1 MRRVLGVCV
10 LAGRTSAALAA
21 CRRFAS
27 QRLPLGDGV
36 DLVIVENVRVHGNR
50 RHPNGA
56 LCAAMTTD
64 GLRHGMQH
72 ELAFLLEHP
81 FPVAGM
87 IPHVVTNVCRYVAAL
102 NKKGVFVRA
111 GDLVDVCEMPGVEN
125 PRSHKCLAVAPF
137 GAMGDGE
144 GVEVGDGA
152 DASTPDPRTIKAV
165 AFAPLPAHDEYW
177 LGEHEF
183 RTPPYPV
190 LLATVLSFG
199 ERSFAGAAGGAAR
212 LFAAQRGYWR
222 YAPCLPYI
230 PAARI
235 PGARTDLAETPLE
248 KGGDMVLLSDV
259 LEDQAR
265 LPSPVRLN
273 GGVAEQVGNMLTLT
287 LPAAVGD
294 MLHGPLAEAAAAR
307 TDQALTLATDAPEGA
322 GAAPASLAVPEDA
335 AAFRASL
342 DAPSVVPA
350 QPSKGLLGT
359 GEKGAATRFAGSGV
373 VLGYFA
379 DEGHLD
385 TYDVVQQRGA
395 AMAGADTCRVSL
407 ETHDV
412 WRVELRQRAWV
423 RLVKAFE
430 QQTGFV
436 CPAEEAGGV
445 HFEVRWTR
453 GEGLP
458 FYQDQAARS
467 NETYRKMR
475 SEGLAAF
482 GADGEAAASSDTARA
497 GSELLSMG
505 GGEDGGDGGGGA
517 AAAAAD
523 GGGGST
529 AKVVLV
535 SGDPD
540 ALSPEEKLKVR
551 MGGGGGVFK
560 ASSDE
565 LRAPMTASQHKKY
578 EEELNSHK
586 VMAEEVSESLA
597 RRDAERLEGN
607 VIRLVWSYDAEDEKA
622 ADELQ
627 AELKAAAQAWAA
639 WKKHL
644 VGSVMTHI
652 DGLDPSLVALPP
664 QGSTPDISPN
674 LCLRVVP
681 REAVPNAAAG
691 QTTVFGL
698 MVKDGFLRDTAPL
711 MRVLEADPL
720 LQDCPV
726 SYPFDLFLNVAV
738 RGTYSAARLRTKR
751 WTELEDHYR
760 QLSQD
765 AAARL
770 ASLEADAAKLAER
783 EAKVRGMEEALAA
796 REAAAAAASGAGAA
810 AASSAEPQAPRV

>member
-10 LAGRTSAALAA
+10 LASRTSAALAA

-144 GVEVGDGA
+144 IAEGGA
-152 DASTPDPRTIKAV
+152 DDVSTPDPRTIKAV

-235 PGARTDLAETPLE
+235 PGARVDLAATPLE
-248 KGGDMVLLSDV
+248 RGGDMVLLSDV

-273 GGVAEQVGNMLTLT
+273 GGVAEQIGNMLTLT

-294 MLHGPLAEAAAAR
+294 MLHGPLAEAAASR
-307 TDQALTLATDAPEGA
+307 TDQALTLATDTPEGA
-322 GAAPASLAVPEDA
+322 GAAPASLAVPEDGA
-335 AAFRASL
+335 GFRASL

-350 QPSKGLLGT
+350 QPSKGVLGS
-359 GEKGAATRFAGSGV
+359 GEKGAATRFVGSGV

-385 TYDVVQQRGA
+385 TYDVVQQRDA

-467 NETYRKMR
+467 NETYRRMR
-475 SEGLAAF
+475 REGLAAF
-482 GADGEAAASSDTARA
+482 GADGEAGASSDAARA
-497 GSELLSMG
+497 GGELLSMD
-505 GGEDGGDGGGGA
+505 GGEEAGGA
-517 AAAAAD
+517 AAAAP
-523 GGGGST
+523 
-529 AKVVLV
+529 KVVLV

-540 ALSPEEKLKVR
+540 ALSSEEKLKVR

-578 EEELNSHK
+578 EEELNTHK

-607 VIRLVWSYDAEDEKA
+607 VIRLVWSYDADEEGA
-622 ADELQ
+622 AEALQ
-627 AELKAAAQAWAA
+627 AELTAAAQAWAA

-644 VGSVMTHI
+644 VGSVMAHV

-664 QGSTPDISPN
+664 QGGTPDISPN

-681 REAVPNAAAG
+681 REAVPEAAAG

-738 RGTYSAARLRTKR
+738 RGTYSAARLRTKS
-751 WTELEDHYR
+751 WTELEEHYR
-760 QLSQD
+760 HLSQD

-796 REAAAAAASGAGAA
+796 REAVAAAGAA
-810 AASSAEPQAPRV
+810 AATSAEPQTPRV